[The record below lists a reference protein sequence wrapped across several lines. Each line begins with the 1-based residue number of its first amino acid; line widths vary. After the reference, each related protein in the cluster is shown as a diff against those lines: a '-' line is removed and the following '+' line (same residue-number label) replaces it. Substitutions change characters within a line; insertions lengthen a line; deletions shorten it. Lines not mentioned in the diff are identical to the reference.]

1 MKKLLCVLMFGMVF
15 GQDAIT
21 TKEITIPIDENTE
34 MIDIG
39 NYVDLVSGFYT
50 VQIIYINS
58 INDECASIG
67 FDAITYNSQ
76 TEFGY
81 IEIWGYNDS
90 YGGHGQVTISYENS
104 NLIFDDDGGSLPENC
119 AINIELVV
127 RVSGRFDDTDFGL
140 NGDMNGDENLDVL
153 DVVMLV
159 DVIINGGV
167 GDVGDLI
174 NIVRG

>member
-34 MIDIG
+34 MIDVG
-39 NYVDLVSGFYT
+39 NYVDLVSGFYN
-50 VQIIYINS
+50 VQL
-58 INDECASIG
+58 
-67 FDAITYNSQ
+67 TYA
-76 TEFGY
+76 
-81 IEIWGYNDS
+81 
-90 YGGHGQVTISYENS
+90 
-104 NLIFDDDGGSLPENC
+104 NLIDTECDYWTFTGNGLSHSRGLRIESDDDDS
-119 AINIELVV
+119 
-127 RVSGRFDDTDFGL
+127 
-140 NGDMNGDENLDVL
+140 LDVM